1 MAEDAEA
8 AAESGGG
15 GGDPGVG
22 ACEPGVA
29 PIKAQ

>member
-1 MAEDAEA
+1 MAET

-15 GGDPGVG
+15 GDSGVG
-22 ACEPGVA
+22 ACERGVA